1 MAAMI
6 EASGAAE
13 SPRRPDAPLEALT
26 DQLHRMAALFT
37 SSAGRTIAAMLV
49 SGHGETEL
57 SRALRL
63 TFVQAGRDEG
73 RALLHQAI
81 AAGRIRAGVDL
92 ELALDLI
99 YGPIFYRLTMGHGS
113 IDAGFVEAL
122 LREVLAGIAVHRPGR
137 AGLLPL
143 R

>member
-1 MAAMI
+1 M
-6 EASGAAE
+6 
-13 SPRRPDAPLEALT
+13 
-26 DQLHRMAALFT
+26 
-37 SSAGRTIAAMLV
+37 
-49 SGHGETEL
+49 
-57 SRALRL
+57 
-63 TFVQAGRDEG
+63 
-73 RALLHQAI
+73 LHQAI

-99 YGPIFYRLTMGHGS
+99 YGPIFYRLTMAHAS

-137 AGLLPL
+137 AGFLPV